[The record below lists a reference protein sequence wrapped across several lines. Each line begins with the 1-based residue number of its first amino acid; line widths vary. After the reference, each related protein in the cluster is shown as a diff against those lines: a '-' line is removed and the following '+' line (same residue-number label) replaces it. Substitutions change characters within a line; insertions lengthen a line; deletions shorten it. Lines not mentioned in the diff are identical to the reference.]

1 MPHSPVVLI
10 VEDDDSNREMYT
22 AYLRSAGYS
31 ALGARNAAEGL
42 TEARRC
48 QPHVIVTDISMPGMS
63 GWELARALRDN
74 ERTSGIGIIAVS
86 GRAPEEYP
94 DSGITQYVDV
104 VLTKPCLPDE
114 LLREIRKLIARG
126 KLTRL
131 KGREQLAKATRP
143 RERSDELMA
152 RSDRHRRRK

>member
-1 MPHSPVVLI
+1 MPHSPIVLI

-22 AYLRSAGYS
+22 AYLRSAGCS
-31 ALGARNAAEGL
+31 VLGARNGAEGL
-42 TEARRC
+42 TKARRY

-74 ERTSGIGIIAVS
+74 ERTTGIGIIAVS
-86 GRAPEEYP
+86 GRPPEEYP
-94 DSGITQYVDV
+94 DPGCTQQVDV
-104 VLTKPCLPDE
+104 VLMKPCLPDE

-131 KGREQLAKATRP
+131 KGRKQLARATWL
-143 RERSDELMA
+143 RERSREQLGRA
-152 RSDRHRRRK
+152 DRHRRRK